1 MFKYNKIISFQFCFK
16 VILIVISIMSAQ
28 KFLDDNLDKLI
39 QIYIMERKSSGFG
52 SLFINFNNETNNM
65 DCRFFPLN
73 EISFSEDIYNTFVKF
88 QEENRESIMYIT
100 FVELNDKNDETY
112 HILQYDLDTKS
123 YKK

>member
-1 MFKYNKIISFQFCFK
+1 
-16 VILIVISIMSAQ
+16 MSAQ

-73 EISFSEDIYNTFVKF
+73 EVTFSEDIYNTFVKF
-88 QEENRESIMYIT
+88 KEENRESIMYIT
-100 FVELNDKNDETY
+100 FVELNDEKDETY

-123 YKK
+123 YK

>member
-73 EISFSEDIYNTFVKF
+73 EVTFSEDIYNTFVKF
-88 QEENRESIMYIT
+88 KEENRESIMYIT
-100 FVELNDKNDETY
+100 FVELNDEKDETY

-123 YKK
+123 YK